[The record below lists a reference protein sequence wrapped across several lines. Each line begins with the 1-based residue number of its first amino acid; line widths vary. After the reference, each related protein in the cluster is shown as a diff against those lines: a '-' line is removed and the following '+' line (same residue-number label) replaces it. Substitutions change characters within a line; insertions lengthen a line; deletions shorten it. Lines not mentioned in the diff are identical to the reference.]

1 MVFKKNSS
9 RMDKENCEA
18 GREKENEPKG
28 RIASR
33 PSRRLDYGD
42 GGGHFDEFQDIL
54 IRFD

>member
-1 MVFKKNSS
+1 
-9 RMDKENCEA
+9 MDKENCEA